1 MKIYKHFPSVA
12 LSRAVVNQGG
22 QNQKPFKYVGTHLLP
37 GFGPRFLQRFVSP
50 LRCYHL
56 LGRPHNSLGCI
67 FLLVAAAAALF
78 IVANAAQTAHLQQ
91 GPAVEGERCKGKVN
105 KWQM

>member
-1 MKIYKHFPSVA
+1 
-12 LSRAVVNQGG
+12 
-22 QNQKPFKYVGTHLLP
+22 
-37 GFGPRFLQRFVSP
+37 
-50 LRCYHL
+50 

-67 FLLVAAAAALF
+67 FLLVAAAALF